1 MFSDNILKNTILYIP
16 KGTISAY
23 EKVDPWRNFWNIEE
37 MDYSGVKGIE
47 LDADSKIEVGR
58 YNLQGLEVGS
68 DYTGLIVIKYSDG
81 TYCKQFAK

>member
-1 MFSDNILKNTILYIP
+1 
-16 KGTISAY
+16 
-23 EKVDPWRNFWNIEE
+23 